1 MRTPALPLSS
11 VSPRGRAVLRAVV
24 GALVLGGLASGCT
37 AARASYYLLD
47 AERKFETAVAAGAE
61 ERAVYEITLAREYL
75 WKAKEEVNSS
85 DYGAAE
91 QLSKKSVVWSAEAF
105 EKSSDVGYDVKDADQ
120 FVPESKPEKPP
131 EPKDDTPID
140 IDLDDL

>member
-1 MRTPALPLSS
+1 MRSFIAPNPAAALLATLAL
-11 VSPRGRAVLRAVV
+11 GVL
-24 GALVLGGLASGCT
+24 SGCT
-37 AARASYYLLD
+37 AGRASYLVLD
-47 AERKFETAVAAGAE
+47 AQRTYETAVAAGGE

-91 QLSKKSVVWSAEAF
+91 QLCKKSKAWSAEAI
-105 EKSSDVGYDVKDADQ
+105 EKSEDRGADVRNADQ
-120 FVPESKPEKPP
+120 FVPELKPEKPV
-131 EPKDDTPID
+131 EPKDETPID